1 MNNYLLGAIFVFS
14 PLLLLYGCKKIN
26 LLNRLGTVSLAYI
39 IGIILGNIGWLTPE
53 SKQLQNDF
61 TSVTI
66 ALALPM
72 LLFSINLKQWSRLAF
87 KTGLAVLLGIL
98 SVIIIIVI
106 GHFMMKKFIPECW
119 QVSGLMVGVI
129 LEEQLTWQLS

>member
-72 LLFSINLKQWSRLAF
+72 LLFSINL
-87 KTGLAVLLGIL
+87 
-98 SVIIIIVI
+98 
-106 GHFMMKKFIPECW
+106 
-119 QVSGLMVGVI
+119 
-129 LEEQLTWQLS
+129 